1 MATLGRKLPS
11 DADTATVRNQRPKA
25 AAHLSL
31 STLSRSENKNVFT
44 AAYGH
49 QANRCT
55 TDFLD
60 YRDDFDCQGPLW
72 AVANGWGLRRM
83 FGCTQ
88 SLRLT
93 PRISSFFANESLR
106 FAALA
111 AVSVAAWM
119 ALGPLLAAALINPN
133 LWAASAS
140 ARLNVAISSAWAMG
154 GFTVAP
160 LSISVVILKFG
171 RWCEAR
177 RFSIREWR
185 VWQYPPSAPPGRMK
199 SRA

>member
-1 MATLGRKLPS
+1 MAIRSLLACQSAAAADPQALEISAVRRQHISGRYVKTRVRALIIRLAQKFTAQNGTKRTIPELEWSRYPNESQLSPISNSLATDQSFTCEGRKTATGRKLPS

-72 AVANGWGLRRM
+72 AVANRWCHSVCL
-83 FGCTQ
+83 
-88 SLRLT
+88 
-93 PRISSFFANESLR
+93 
-106 FAALA
+106 AAL
-111 AVSVAAWM
+111 
-119 ALGPLLAAALINPN
+119 NP
-133 LWAASAS
+133 
-140 ARLNVAISSAWAMG
+140 
-154 GFTVAP
+154 
-160 LSISVVILKFG
+160 
-171 RWCEAR
+171 
-177 RFSIREWR
+177 
-185 VWQYPPSAPPGRMK
+185 
-199 SRA
+199 